1 MKPAISVI
9 VPVYREAAV
18 IGTTLDHLFCLPGAA
33 DIECIVVDG
42 SPQADTLDAVSHPG
56 VKKVRSPRGRGMQ
69 MNRGAALARAPI
81 CLFLHA
87 DTRLPS
93 TALAGI
99 QRILRGPSLAGG
111 AFDLGIDSP
120 KKAYRLIEGVASLR
134 SRLTRIPYG
143 DQAIFIRKNA
153 FCRLGGYRTI
163 PLMEDVDLMRRL
175 KRAGLRIAI
184 LNERVST
191 SPRRW
196 EKEGALYCTLRNW
209 TLMALYLAGWPVE
222 RLAKYYR

>member
-1 MKPAISVI
+1 MN
-9 VPVYREAAV
+9 
-18 IGTTLDHLFCLPGAA
+18 LGA
-33 DIECIVVDG
+33 G
-42 SPQADTLDAVSHPG
+42 L
-56 VKKVRSPRGRGMQ
+56 
-69 MNRGAALARAPI
+69 ALAPI

-93 TALAGI
+93 TALVDI
-99 QRILRGPSLAGG
+99 QRILRGASLAGG

-120 KKAYRLIEGVASLR
+120 KKAYRLIESVASLR

-153 FCRLGGYRTI
+153 FWRLGGYRAI

-175 KRAGLRIAI
+175 KRAGLRIAL
-184 LNERVST
+184 LNKRVST

-196 EKEGALYCTLRNW
+196 EQEGALYCTLRNW
-209 TLMALYLAGWPVE
+209 ALMALYLVGWPVE